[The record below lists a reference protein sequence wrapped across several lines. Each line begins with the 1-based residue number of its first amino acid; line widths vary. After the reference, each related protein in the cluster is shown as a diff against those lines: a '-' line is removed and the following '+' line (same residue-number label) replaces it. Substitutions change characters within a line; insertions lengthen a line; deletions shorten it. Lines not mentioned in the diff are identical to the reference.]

1 MTNEEKVMDALY
13 RSYQL
18 LGSKEYAIFSYYRS
32 LAEQMRKDDVKVGE
46 IMIGEKEVENVII
59 KSSKDNPLPTNREEA
74 FKLIPQGGI
83 VCHNAD
89 QNQDVRVSRNTIK
102 HSSLHNN
109 QDSFAI
115 FAKIDQVVAKA
126 VKIGDIPIAEDEIG
140 KTNSVGIYYVPV
152 NVNGTQYSA
161 RLVIKELV
169 NRGRVLDEL
178 SLYNV
183 SMHKEKGSQ
192 RKQLNAP
199 TELGSDITNL
209 KTAYKVKDLIHN
221 SQTVDKEILGID
233 AETLFNKTY
242 HGSGASFDKFDHSFM
257 GTGEGAQAFGWGT
270 YVTEVEGI
278 GKHYAESTS
287 GNIFKGGFGDFY
299 LKKIREGLAEGKG
312 FEEIKKN
319 LLDYHAYL
327 YQKTGGNRELYGDFI
342 SDYEKLQSLK
352 EEDLPKRNL
361 YTVEIPDD
369 NGSNYLRWKTDNNQE
384 TIDKLNEAYRN
395 MLLERG
401 VEEEDISP
409 DFAPFSTG
417 VSGESIYKIFA
428 RELGSDKNASEFLN
442 RQGFVGISYPAEAMT
457 GGRADN
463 ARNYVIFNE
472 NDAQIEEHIR
482 FSKGPKLSKKE
493 REILR
498 KEVMKNNN
506 LYGKNKPIESAF
518 TANNFYIYN
527 NFGNDDFSVI
537 RRIKIEG
544 NEDLINDLYNEVQN
558 GTNEDTKNISRTI
571 KEVIRRRRV
580 YNSNNSNAKGERRN
594 DGGYVDLDL
603 RESSER
609 GADNAEGNRNE
620 RQTTLG
626 RGYVKTN
633 LDGTNGPRYVPI
645 DEGETPLFSRNTT
658 DDIIKELIS
667 KGEITFTD
675 EQGNPCAAC
684 GMGGVK
690 GTKWEI
696 VKDFNGMPKHSQG
709 GVDIMLTDNGVRII
723 RDGGEIECK
732 NGLFINSYEE

>member
-18 LGSKEYAIFSYYRS
+18 LGSEEYAIFSYYRS

-46 IMIGEKEVENVII
+46 INDGELF
-59 KSSKDNPLPTNREEA
+59 SK
-74 FKLIPQGGI
+74 
-83 VCHNAD
+83 V
-89 QNQDVRVSRNTIK
+89 
-102 HSSLHNN
+102 
-109 QDSFAI
+109 
-115 FAKIDQVVAKA
+115 
-126 VKIGDIPIAEDEIG
+126 
-140 KTNSVGIYYVPV
+140 
-152 NVNGTQYSA
+152 
-161 RLVIKELV
+161 
-169 NRGRVLDEL
+169 
-178 SLYNV
+178 
-183 SMHKEKGSQ
+183 
-192 RKQLNAP
+192 
-199 TELGSDITNL
+199 
-209 KTAYKVKDLIHN
+209 
-221 SQTVDKEILGID
+221 
-233 AETLFNKTY
+233 Y
-242 HGSGASFDKFDHSFM
+242 HGSGASFDRFDHSFM

-270 YVTEVEGI
+270 YVTDVEGI
-278 GKHYAESTS
+278 GKHYAKAMRDNKISEKHKENAVINNLARQTLAS
-287 GNIFKGGFGDFY
+287 NNGDKNAA
-299 LKKIREGLAEGKG
+299 LDELR
-312 FEEIKKN
+312 N
-319 LLDYHAYL
+319 LLNESWSDKKRVKA
-327 YQKTGGNRELYGDFI
+327 QIKIIETGKF
-342 SDYEKLQSLK
+342 
-352 EEDLPKRNL
+352 LPESKVKANL

-369 NGSNYLRWKTDNNQE
+369 NGSNYLRWKADNNQE

-401 VEEEDISP
+401 VEEEDINP

-498 KEVMKNNN
+498 EEVMKNNN
-506 LYGKNKPIESAF
+506 LYGKNKPIETAF

-571 KEVIRRRRV
+571 KEVIRRRRL

-620 RQTTLG
+620 RQTNLG

-633 LDGTNGPRYVPI
+633 LDGTNGPRYVPEG
-645 DEGETPLFSRNTT
+645 EGETPLFSRNTT